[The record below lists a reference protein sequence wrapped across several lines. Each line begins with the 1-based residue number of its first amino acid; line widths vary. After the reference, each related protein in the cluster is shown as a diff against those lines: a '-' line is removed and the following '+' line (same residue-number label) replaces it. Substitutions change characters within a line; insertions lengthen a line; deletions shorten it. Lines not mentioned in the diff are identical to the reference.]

1 MRNEIDAVAAEWVAR
16 EDAGALSPAEG
27 ERLAAWLAADSR
39 HLGAYARMQAIMS
52 SCDRLHRGEHAPD
65 AADARVVRPQV
76 RAWAWRVAALA
87 ASLALVAVAALR
99 FLDGG
104 ADTYT
109 TRIGEISRVSL
120 DDGSVVTL
128 NTDSRVRVR
137 FDEGHRNIELLRGEA
152 MFDVAKDRRRPFAV
166 AAGGTRVVAVGTSF
180 SVRRSPERVNVLVRE
195 GVVKVDEAEQ
205 PVARLQAGD
214 KASIAGR
221 GAPVVARV
229 DTVEVHREL
238 AWRDGMIAFSGETLQ
253 EVAREF
259 ARYNTLRIRIADPEV
274 AGLEVVGMFSATDPI
289 GFSRAAA
296 QSMHLDMALGDNE
309 IVLRARAKKKA
320 AAGSD

>member
-87 ASLALVAVAALR
+87 ASLALVTVATLR

-253 EVAREF
+253 EVAHEF

-309 IVLRARAKKKA
+309 IVLRARPKKQA

>member
-1 MRNEIDAVAAEWVAR
+1 VRNEIDAVAAEWVAR

-65 AADARVVRPQV
+65 AAHARVVRPQV

-87 ASLALVAVAALR
+87 ASLALVTVATLR

-104 ADTYT
+104 VDTYT

-152 MFDVAKDRRRPFAV
+152 MFDVAKDRLRPFAV

-309 IVLRARAKKKA
+309 IVLRARAKKQA

>member
-87 ASLALVAVAALR
+87 ASLALVTVATLR

-152 MFDVAKDRRRPFAV
+152 MFDVAKDRHRPFAV

-238 AWRDGMIAFSGETLQ
+238 SWRDGMIAFSGETLQ

-259 ARYNTLRIRIADPEV
+259 ARYNTLHIRIADPEV

-320 AAGSD
+320 AAGSY

>member
-65 AADARVVRPQV
+65 AAHARVVRPQV

-87 ASLALVAVAALR
+87 ASLALVTVATLR

-104 ADTYT
+104 VDTYT

-152 MFDVAKDRRRPFAV
+152 MFDVAKDRLRPFAV

-309 IVLRARAKKKA
+309 IVLRARAKKQA